1 MAASGRLLVLEDDP
15 GVGNVFRMIAGA
27 ARIPVR
33 VVSSPDAFFR
43 SIKEW
48 QPTHIALDLVMPE
61 MDGIEVLAQL
71 ATRACT
77 AKIII
82 SSGMGSRVLDAAHR
96 SASAHGLNVVGVLAK
111 PFTTQAL
118 RAFLV
123 DTPDSAAVS
132 DPGASMSANGSSL
145 VLTEADLK
153 EGVRDNHFRVVYQP
167 KVACQA
173 NTVVGFEALVRWQ
186 HPGLG
191 QIMPDRFISFA
202 ERHGL
207 IDALTDTVIR
217 QALDWFSLQPAKA
230 ADLSLAI
237 NMSAVSLNDK
247 SLVERV
253 TRQCQA
259 RGIST
264 SRVILELTET
274 GAMENPTTALDILT
288 RMRMKGFQL
297 SIDDFGT
304 GYSSMLQLVRMPF
317 SEIKIDRSFVVSAIR
332 SEESRAV
339 VKSIVDLGRSL
350 GLTSTAEGVE
360 DEQTMAFLR
369 QVGCDRAQGY
379 WIGRPMNEIDIQSW
393 LESRANGGGTNRQP
407 GSKSL

>member
-1 MAASGRLLVLEDDP
+1 VAASGRLLVLEDDP

-27 ARIPVR
+27 SKFPVR
-33 VVSSPDAFFR
+33 VVSGPGPFFR
-43 SIKEW
+43 SIDEW
-48 QPTHIALDLVMPE
+48 RPTHIALDLVMPE

-71 ATRACT
+71 AARSCT

-111 PFTTQAL
+111 PFTTAAL
-118 RAFLV
+118 RAFLL
-123 DTPDSAAVS
+123 DTPESGSGRERAAATL
-132 DPGASMSANGSSL
+132 PCTGSPE
-145 VLTEADLK
+145 LTKADL
-153 EGVRDNHFRVVYQP
+153 EEAVRDNHFRVVYQP

-173 NTVVGFEALVRWQ
+173 DAVVGFEALVRWH
-186 HPGLG
+186 HPRLG

-202 ERHGL
+202 EKHGL
-207 IDALTDTVIR
+207 IDALTDSIIR
-217 QALDWFSLQPAKA
+217 QALDWFSFSHPTRSKKSAN
-230 ADLSLAI
+230 LSLAI
-237 NMSAVSLNDK
+237 NMSAVSLNDRG
-247 SLVERV
+247 LVERV
-253 TRQCQA
+253 TKRCEE

-274 GAMENPTTALDILT
+274 GAMENPSTALDILT
-288 RMRMKGFQL
+288 RIRMKGFQL

-317 SEIKIDRSFVVSAIR
+317 SEIKIDKSFVISATR
-332 SEESRAV
+332 SAESRAV

-360 DEQTMAFLR
+360 DEQTMALLKEI
-369 QVGCDRAQGY
+369 GCDCAQGY
-379 WIGRPMNEIDIQSW
+379 WIGRPMSGDAIQEW
-393 LESRANGGGTNRQP
+393 LTARRGKEPIGTRA
-407 GSKSL
+407 